1 MRLMNYW
8 FSVISCVVICIASA
22 CRPAPVMPPVEVS
35 KPASAEAPSESP
47 TPTPAPLKIIDVGVF
62 LPLKGESQASGEAA
76 LNGMIIASELI
87 NANGGI
93 DGQLIRLIVRDTKS
107 QADRAGEAVK
117 NLLEVD
123 HVFAVVGGVS
133 AGSDEAARM
142 ANKLKIPMLALGST
156 MPGVPDKEP
165 WVFRLS
171 SVDFFSAKV
180 MARFSPTIAATR
192 AIVLYDIYSPYARN
206 LGVAFTQQFKSG
218 PMNVVAGE
226 SYDLTSRDFSKP
238 LNMIKRKNPDVIYL
252 PAPADQA
259 AEIIK
264 QARAL
269 GLNMPFL
276 GTGSW
281 DSLEFLSAAGDAA
294 NQCYVPARY
303 NPEPTTDSG
312 RAFSDAYQ
320 LKYSTPP
327 PAMAALGYDA
337 LKVLA
342 DAIVRSGGIDH
353 EGVGDALRSIVNF
366 SGVTGPITFNPESL
380 ISYPISI
387 LKAEDGKLIF
397 LETIPLQD

>member
-1 MRLMNYW
+1 MNYW
-8 FSVISCVVICIASA
+8 FSVISCLVIWIGSG
-22 CRPAPVMPPVEVS
+22 CRPAPVTS
-35 KPASAEAPSESP
+35 PAETPQTAVAETPSESP
-47 TPTPAPLKIIDVGVF
+47 APTPPPLKIIDVGVF
-62 LPLKGESQASGEAA
+62 LPLKGEAQASGEAA
-76 LNGMIIASELI
+76 LNGLIVAAEEI
-87 NANGGI
+87 NAKGGI

-123 HVFAVVGGVS
+123 HVVAVVGGVS

-156 MPGVPDKEP
+156 MPGIPDKEP

-180 MARFSPTIAATR
+180 MARFSPTIGATR

-206 LGVAFTQQFKSG
+206 LGVAFTQHFKSG

-226 SYDLTSRDFSKP
+226 SYDLTLRDFSKP
-238 LNMIKRKNPDVIYL
+238 LTMIKRKNPDVIYL
-252 PAPADQA
+252 PAPSDQA

-281 DSLEFLSAAGDAA
+281 DSPEFLSAAGDAA
-294 NQCYVPARY
+294 NDCYMPARY

-312 RAFSDAYQ
+312 RAFSDAYK
-320 LKYSTPP
+320 LKHSTPP

-337 LKVLA
+337 LNVLA
-342 DAIVRSGGIDH
+342 DAIAASGGIDH

-387 LKAEDGKLIF
+387 LKAEDGKLVF
-397 LETIPLQD
+397 LETIAPQD

>member
-1 MRLMNYW
+1 
-8 FSVISCVVICIASA
+8 
-22 CRPAPVMPPVEVS
+22 
-35 KPASAEAPSESP
+35 
-47 TPTPAPLKIIDVGVF
+47 VGVF
-62 LPLKGESQASGEAA
+62 LPLKGEAQASGEAA
-76 LNGMIIASELI
+76 LNGLIVAAEEI
-87 NANGGI
+87 NAKGGI

-123 HVFAVVGGVS
+123 HVVAVVGGVS

-156 MPGVPDKEP
+156 MPGIPDKEP

-180 MARFSPTIAATR
+180 MARFSPTIEATR

-206 LGVAFTQQFKSG
+206 LGVAFTQHFKSG

-238 LNMIKRKNPDVIYL
+238 LTMIKRKNPDVIYL

-281 DSLEFLSAAGDAA
+281 DSPEFLSAAGDAA
-294 NQCYVPARY
+294 NDCYIPARY

-312 RAFSDAYQ
+312 RAFSDAYK
-320 LKYSTPP
+320 LKHSTPP

-337 LKVLA
+337 LKVLV
-342 DAIVRSGGIDH
+342 DAIAASGGIDH
-353 EGVGDALRSIVNF
+353 EGVGDALRSVVNF

-387 LKAEDGKLIF
+387 LKAEDGKLVF
-397 LETIPLQD
+397 LETIAPQD